1 MPQKSINGRAGM
13 LIGFF
18 EGAENRG
25 GKRSVMMVPASFKL
39 LLMDA
44 CQLPRQL
51 LQAVDSG
58 VCRRKLSRTGVL
70 DLLSATPPADGADA
84 ASLAPQWDRLWT
96 LYSLVRRKRPSLVLE
111 YGSGYSTAAMAEAL
125 KENGSGKLVSF
136 ETSAEWS
143 RITEQRLGCGSAA
156 YVELVLCSPEIKT
169 LKGFFD
175 TRPMPWAR
183 LRERHSLVWSG
194 DRRPVE
200 VGVMGFVYR
209 EAEQFTPDLILIDGP
224 SGKRNKDYVDSYGS
238 HPPTIVFD
246 PLMQEHR
253 YRSGAHI
260 VLDSRLAN
268 SRFLVNNL
276 KRDWRYRPDSIRRQ
290 NHLSLFD

>member
-111 YGSGYSTAAMAEAL
+111 YGSG
-125 KENGSGKLVSF
+125 
-136 ETSAEWS
+136 
-143 RITEQRLGCGSAA
+143 
-156 YVELVLCSPEIKT
+156 
-169 LKGFFD
+169 
-175 TRPMPWAR
+175 
-183 LRERHSLVWSG
+183 
-194 DRRPVE
+194 
-200 VGVMGFVYR
+200 
-209 EAEQFTPDLILIDGP
+209 
-224 SGKRNKDYVDSYGS
+224 
-238 HPPTIVFD
+238 
-246 PLMQEHR
+246 
-253 YRSGAHI
+253 
-260 VLDSRLAN
+260 
-268 SRFLVNNL
+268 
-276 KRDWRYRPDSIRRQ
+276 
-290 NHLSLFD
+290 